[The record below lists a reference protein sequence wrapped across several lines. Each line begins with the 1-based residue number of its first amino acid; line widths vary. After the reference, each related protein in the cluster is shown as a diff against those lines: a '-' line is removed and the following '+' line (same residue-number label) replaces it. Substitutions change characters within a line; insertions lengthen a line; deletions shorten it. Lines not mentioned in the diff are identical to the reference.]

1 MNEVPINTSVP
12 IPTPIP
18 VKSNIF
24 AQIWAK
30 IPQKIK
36 SIILKFSESGLY
48 ANKKIFWL
56 LTGVLSLLF
65 LTLIIGLI
73 FGNKGTKNTPISK
86 LPTPTP
92 IVQSTPKVGDIDTL
106 TGIENN
112 LNTLNNQI
120 DALDVN
126 QSRLKPPTLN
136 FDVKF

>member
-1 MNEVPINTSVP
+1 MNEVPINTNIPV
-12 IPTPIP
+12 PTPVP
-18 VKSNIF
+18 TKPNIF

-30 IPQKIK
+30 IPQKVRD
-36 SIILKFSESGLY
+36 IILKLY

-56 LTGVLSLLF
+56 VTGIFGLLI

-73 FGNKGTKNTPISK
+73 FGNNGVKNTPVSK
-86 LPTPTP
+86 LPTPIPTVQITP
-92 IVQSTPKVGDIDTL
+92 IVGDVDTL

-112 LNTLNNQI
+112 LKTLNNQI
-120 DALDVN
+120 DTLDVN

>member
-1 MNEVPINTSVP
+1 MNEVPINTN
-12 IPTPIP
+12 TPIP
-18 VKSNIF
+18 VKPNIF
-24 AQIWAK
+24 TQIWAK
-30 IPQKIK
+30 IPQKVK
-36 SIILKFSESGLY
+36 DVILKFSESELY

-56 LTGVLSLLF
+56 VTGVFVLLV

-86 LPTPTP
+86 LPTPSP

-120 DALDVN
+120 DTLDVN